1 MHLQGTYTTEGLID
15 EIRKLFPGNTQ
26 VHCAVVV
33 AGPRADRLTLI
44 SNETVEES
52 RRRTEAETKPKPT
65 QRVHRRDLGDEGLPV
80 SETCEEAR
88 DRVRGEVG

>member
-15 EIRKLFPGNTQ
+15 EIRKLFPSNTQ
-26 VHCAVVV
+26 VHCAVVM
-33 AGPRADRLTLI
+33 AGPGRRELT
-44 SNETVEES
+44 
-52 RRRTEAETKPKPT
+52 P
-65 QRVHRRDLGDEGLPV
+65 RVHRRDLGDEGLPV